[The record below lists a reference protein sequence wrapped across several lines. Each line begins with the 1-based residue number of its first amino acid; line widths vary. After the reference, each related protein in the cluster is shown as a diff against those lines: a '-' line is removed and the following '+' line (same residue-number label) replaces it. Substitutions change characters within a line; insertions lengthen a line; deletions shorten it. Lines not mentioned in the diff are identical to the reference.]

1 MRQTV
6 CALSSCSH
14 VIQQAGKLHNEKIW
28 NKKIKLCWVLSKG
41 RKTARAKKRCHKIIC
56 RLHRDKVHVDW
67 VKAYISIWTAL
78 QHYIKEQHTTGLT
91 WSKTVSFQ
99 RKEEEEERKKIK
111 KGNYCNLKHKK
122 QLSNDQM
129 QPDSWIN
136 TFTLGPV
143 LLILCARANW
153 SLALEKIVLSV
164 LRVIR
169 LHDFCSLPCCICI
182 SGTSFLVVHNEGK
195 AGAFRVQ
202 NNPETELELCFC

>member
-1 MRQTV
+1 MWTGWKPTSPSGLR
-6 CALSSCSH
+6 CS
-14 VIQQAGKLHNEKIW
+14 ITSKSNTPPDWPGARL
-28 NKKIKLCWVLSKG
+28 WVSKG
-41 RKTARAKKRCHKIIC
+41 RRR
-56 RLHRDKVHVDW
+56 RR
-67 VKAYISIWTAL
+67 
-78 QHYIKEQHTTGLT
+78 E
-91 WSKTVSFQ
+91 
-99 RKEEEEERKKIK
+99 KKIK